1 MAGVQVVS
9 GGLGDSLSLGVTKVW
24 APFITY
30 RTRGPRRSLPW
41 QVYYNPILILL
52 LGWLVAIVE
61 SLSYSCSDNLHNL
74 LLLMASQQGSCSV
87 GTESLSGEE
96 QRQ

>member
-30 RTRGPRRSLPW
+30 RTRGPRWSLPW
-41 QVYYNPILILL
+41 QVYYNPIFILL

-74 LLLMASQQGSCSV
+74 LMASQQGSCSV
-87 GTESLSGEE
+87 GTESLS
-96 QRQ
+96 

>member
-30 RTRGPRRSLPW
+30 RTGGPRRCLPW

-61 SLSYSCSDNLHNL
+61 SVLFLF
-74 LLLMASQQGSCSV
+74 
-87 GTESLSGEE
+87 
-96 QRQ
+96 

>member
-9 GGLGDSLSLGVTKVW
+9 GGFGDSLSLGVTKVW

-61 SLSYSCSDNLHNL
+61 SLSYYCSDNLHNL
-74 LLLMASQQGSCSV
+74 LMASEQGSCSV
-87 GTESLSGEE
+87 GTESLS
-96 QRQ
+96 